1 MKLLVVSKYAVSK
14 KYRPILGLS
23 ADIDVTYFGVGRD
36 STGEELATP
45 KLMRAHFLAEGP
57 HGYDAI
63 LALGNEGLHAVTGHS
78 GIMKYRGRDLAASD
92 GTRCVASISPAAI
105 ERTPSLQAM
114 LASDIASL
122 LQTETPEGVEPP
134 SIWYVDSL
142 AGMSAL
148 CGALGDAQA
157 VAFDVETKSF
167 DEFEPDAF
175 IVCIAYT
182 IKSRNGTKTC
192 WSVPLCHPEASTDD
206 LQYGGDWQATLQMI
220 AAHVRNV
227 PVRIGH
233 NVKFDCRWLAEFKA
247 PIPGNFDTMLA
258 AHMLDENRP
267 KSLKMLARMLLGAP
281 EWDIHIDDS
290 QKALPWYEQLP
301 LRDILKYCAVD
312 TWHTMGLYER
322 FVVELEQDARVS
334 VLFHKLMMPAS
345 QSLVHI
351 ERNRIYVDRERLE
364 GRTVDVSEQIEALE
378 VQLQSFL
385 PETLPHKVNWNPS
398 NFLKWLLFDHL
409 ALPRIKYT
417 DKGALSVDES
427 VMQEL
432 VDQGHE
438 IAALL
443 MKRATLYKLRSTYF
457 QPYLEQISDDSR
469 LGTTFKLAGTV
480 TGRMASGKADD
491 EKVRSTRGIRGINAQ
506 NVPRNKLVRGL
517 FSAPPGWKRVDA
529 DYSQLELR
537 LAAEVAQERNMLR
550 MYQQGRDLHMEM
562 AMRMTGK
569 VQADV
574 TYEERSGAKPVNFG
588 FLYAMGWERF
598 IIQSKADYGITFT
611 EAEAQTARKVFFQA
625 YPDLHAYH
633 QRQRKLA
640 QKYKRVQTPLGR
652 IRHLPDIDSPNQGVM
667 AEAERQA
674 INSPIQGMGSDLC
687 LLSICL
693 LHRKFIRAKMRTVIT
708 NNVHDSIG
716 FEIPDEELDEAL
728 PMIKYTMENPPLKQL
743 FGYEMQVPLVA
754 DLSVGTHWGEQEEIT
769 L

>member
-1 MKLLVVSKYAVSK
+1 MKLLVVSRYAVSK
-14 KYRPILGLS
+14 KYRPMLGLP
-23 ADIDVTYFGVGRD
+23 ADVDVTYFGVGRD
-36 STGEELATP
+36 ETGEELTTP

-78 GIMKYRGRDLAASD
+78 GIMTYRGRDLDTAD

-105 ERTPSLQAM
+105 ERTPSLKAM

-122 LQTETPEGVEPP
+122 LQTAIPAGVVPV
-134 SIWYVDSL
+134 SIRYVQTEEDL
-142 AGMSAL
+142 SAL
-148 CGALGDAQA
+148 RITLAHSEA
-157 VAFDVETKSF
+157 VAFDLETTGF
-167 DEFEPDAF
+167 DEFAHEAF
-175 IVCIAYT
+175 IVSIALT
-182 IKSRNGTKTC
+182 VILTSGETEC
-192 WSVPLCHPEASTDD
+192 WAVPLGHPAAD
-206 LQYGGDWQATLQMI
+206 LSWYPDNGGWQALLQELSERMCK
-220 AAHVRNV
+220 V
-227 PVRIGH
+227 PVRVGH
-233 NVKFDCRWLAEFKA
+233 NAKFDCRWLVGFGA
-247 PIPGNFDTMLA
+247 PVPCNFDTMLA

-281 EWDIHIDDS
+281 EWDIQIDDG
-290 QKALPWYEQLP
+290 KNAPPWYEQHQLP
-301 LRDILKYCAVD
+301 DILRYNALD
-312 TWHTMGLYER
+312 TWHTMRLYQL
-322 FVVELEQDARVS
+322 FGTQMEQDPRVS

-351 ERNRIYVDRERLE
+351 ERNKIYVDTARLHVNNARALSSILACE
-364 GRTVDVSEQIEALE
+364 EALARF
-378 VQLQSFL
+378 V
-385 PETLPHKVNWNPS
+385 PEDCPHKVNWNPS
-398 NFLKWLLFDHL
+398 NFLKWLLFEHMGY
-409 ALPRIKYT
+409 PVIKYT
-417 DKGALSVDES
+417 AKGAVSVDES

-438 IAALL
+438 LPKIL
-443 MKRATLYKLRSTYF
+443 MERTTWEKLRSTYF
-457 QPYLEQISDDSR
+457 TPYLEQIGSDSR

-480 TGRMASGKADD
+480 TGRMASGKPDAD
-491 EKVRSTRGIRGINAQ
+491 KIRGTRGIRGINAQ

-574 TYEERSGAKPVNFG
+574 TYEERSSAKPVNFG

-611 EAEAQTARKVFFQA
+611 EVEAQTARKVFFQA
-625 YPDLHAYH
+625 YPDLRLYH

-693 LHRKFIRAKMRTVIT
+693 LHRKFSRAKMRTIIT

-728 PMIKYTMENPPLKQL
+728 PMIKHTMEHLPLEQL

-754 DLSVGTHWGEQEEIT
+754 DLSVGTHWGEQKEIT